1 MQANVIM
8 TNYYL
13 IILHNFSILKLQV
26 IPNLAIS
33 WSAMMEL
40 LIYSRIWIFQFRLL
54 PRTVVYQDSGDVI
67 LYCQSTLHVFSCIL
81 HVFSPV
87 FCMFFLY
94 SACFF
99 LYSACLSCIRHVFH
113 FFPFRFVINLAP
125 TRSLKMLTIFL
136 QN

>member
-81 HVFSPV
+81 HVF
-87 FCMFFLY
+87 
-94 SACFF
+94 F
-99 LYSACLSCIRHVFH
+99 LYSACLSCILHVFLVFCM
-113 FFPFRFVINLAP
+113 FFI
-125 TRSLKMLTIFL
+125 SFL
-136 QN
+136 FAL